1 MKSRNRNLIWVTL
14 IFVALSSGLNAQQS
28 ASSGSN
34 VPALPA
40 DIPGSAMRYSV
51 LIMGNLSG
59 QQAIWTTSDGKLHEF
74 FQFNDRGR
82 GPKTTSVVTLDAE
95 GIPVGETIS
104 GNDYLKSAVQEEFSV
119 QNQTARWKN
128 NAEQGEKK
136 LTAPA
141 MYVPINSAPAE
152 AALLVQAALK
162 NNGRIALLPE
172 GEATV
177 RSVSERNV
185 EAQGNKQHLTL
196 YSISGLDFSPI
207 YVWLDDRDQ
216 FFAMGDSWAMFI
228 REGWEPVAKSLQEVR
243 SEVVQAR
250 AAELAKAIRPR
261 DRWNVC
267 PQFLN

>member
-1 MKSRNRNLIWVTL
+1 
-14 IFVALSSGLNAQQS
+14 
-28 ASSGSN
+28 
-34 VPALPA
+34 
-40 DIPGSAMRYSV
+40 
-51 LIMGNLSG
+51 
-59 QQAIWTTSDGKLHEF
+59 
-74 FQFNDRGR
+74 
-82 GPKTTSVVTLDAE
+82 
-95 GIPVGETIS
+95 
-104 GNDYLKSAVQEEFSV
+104 
-119 QNQTARWKN
+119 
-128 NAEQGEKK
+128 
-136 LTAPA
+136 

-162 NNGRIALLPE
+162 NNGKIALLPE

-207 YVWLDDRDQ
+207 YVWLDDRGQ

-250 AAELAKAIRPR
+250 AAELAKKLAHHPSNGIVFTHA
-261 DRWNVC
+261 NVFDASTATVLSDQSVVVIGNHIQSIG
-267 PQFLN
+267 PAKEVTIPPGTEVVDATHKTLLPGLWMFLHRLQ